1 MGAGYRN
8 APTCR
13 QLAQAGTQQVLNYR
27 RHMNRRD
34 YFRKYRF
41 TYGPIQNV
49 RLCPQEHKLTWR
61 MTIEKTGGS

>member
-1 MGAGYRN
+1 
-8 APTCR
+8 
-13 QLAQAGTQQVLNYR
+13 
-27 RHMNRRD
+27 MNRRD